1 MENCRVTVRKT
12 YQQRQR
18 RKTDPQNIDYI
29 GATGLERKTLTERIT
44 KALDR
49 LSSRTTIKYAV
60 YASAVIL
67 FFTLILLPP
76 IVGIFI
82 EWNNIQFILDQP
94 PLVSR
99 ALSAIQN
106 SFIIALVVAAFDLLA
121 GIPMAWLIA
130 RGKSRWL
137 SAIDTLADIPFI
149 IPTTALG
156 YSLLLFWSH
165 ADSGGLSTLFGGSV
179 VSPGWLL
186 VMLLHFTFSFPVVV
200 RTLVGAL
207 LDYKVEYERASRTL
221 GAPPFTA
228 MRTVTFPV
236 LRPAMISAFIL
247 AFARSISET
256 GATIVVAG
264 VFENGS
270 VFIQNMRTEF
280 AVSSPALYDG
290 AIVFASFILIAI
302 SIAVFVAI
310 RFLGPK
316 LRLPLKR
323 VRPLTERKLSYRGAE
338 RLRNSVT
345 LVVFFA
351 LILLPSLFVAFSAF
365 QALLTP
371 SFGNALTGS
380 GVWSGYWQSL
390 LLSYALGGVVT
401 VINIIIGLPTAI
413 IIARRKVGKFM
424 SSIFDI
430 LVNIPLVVPSIALG
444 VSLGIFWKASFAL
457 PDIVLLILAHLAIT
471 YPYFIRSMS
480 AALERFNPGMEEAA
494 RTLGAKPLGVFRTI
508 VFPLTKYSLLS
519 GAIMV
524 FTRSV
529 SETGATLAV
538 TTNLPT
544 APVLLVNWINT
555 IRGVGTPIPGVT
567 TFDVGLACGFLILFS
582 FIILLALRLVAGRE
596 EKY

>member
-1 MENCRVTVRKT
+1 MTQK
-12 YQQRQR
+12 
-18 RKTDPQNIDYI
+18 I
-29 GATGLERKTLTERIT
+29 TE
-44 KALDR
+44 ALDK
-49 LSSRTTIKYAV
+49 LSSRKAIKYGV
-60 YASAVIL
+60 YISAVII
-67 FFTLILLPP
+67 FFGFILLPP
-76 IVGIFI
+76 IIGII
-82 EWNNIQFILDQP
+82 IKWDSIQFILNQP
-94 PLVSR
+94 SLVNR

-106 SFIIALVVAAFDLLA
+106 SFIIALLVAAFDLLA
-121 GIPMAWLIA
+121 GVPMAWLIA

-156 YSLLLFWSH
+156 YSLLLFWNNPDGIS
-165 ADSGGLSTLFGGSV
+165 ALFGGSL

-207 LDYKVEYERASRTL
+207 LDYKMEFERASRTL

-228 MRTVTFPV
+228 MRTVTFPI

-264 VFENGS
+264 VFSGGGFENGP
-270 VFIQNMRTEF
+270 VFIQNMKTEF
-280 AVSSPALYDG
+280 SVVNASLYNG
-290 AIVFASFILIAI
+290 AIVFASFILITI
-302 SIAVFVAI
+302 SLLLFVAI
-310 RFLGPK
+310 RLLGPK

-323 VRPLTERKLSYRGAE
+323 VRPITERKLSYKKAE
-338 RLRNSVT
+338 KSRNTVI
-345 LVVFFA
+345 LIVFFA
-351 LILLPSLFVAFSAF
+351 LILTPSLFVALPAL
-365 QALLTP
+365 QAIFTNTLP
-371 SFGNALTGS
+371 NALTGS
-380 GVWSGYWQSL
+380 GIWSGYWQSL
-390 LLSYALGGVVT
+390 LLSYGLGATVT
-401 VINIIIGLPTAI
+401 VLNIIIGLPTAI
-413 IIARRKVGKFM
+413 IIARKKAGKVM

-444 VSLGIFWKASFAL
+444 VSLGIFWKSSFAL
-457 PDIVLLILAHLAIT
+457 PDIVLLIFAHLAIT
-471 YPYFIRSMS
+471 YPYFVRSMS
-480 AALERFNPGMEEAA
+480 AAVERISLDMEEAS

-508 VFPLTKYSLLS
+508 VFPLTKYSMLS

-538 TTNLPT
+538 SSTLQTV
-544 APVLLVNWINT
+544 PVLLVNWIK
-555 IRGVGTPIPGVT
+555 GTVQAS
-567 TFDVGLACGFLILFS
+567 GLDIALAAGFLILFS
-582 FIILLALRLVAGRE
+582 FIILLVLRLVVGRE